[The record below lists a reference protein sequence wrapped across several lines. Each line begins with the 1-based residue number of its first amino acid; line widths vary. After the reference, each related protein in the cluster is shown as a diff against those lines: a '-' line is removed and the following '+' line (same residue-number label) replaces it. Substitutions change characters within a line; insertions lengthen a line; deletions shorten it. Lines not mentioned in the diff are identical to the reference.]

1 MRGTGLYRTT
11 RKGLLMKRLLASTTI
26 VAVAAIGGPI
36 ATAAS
41 ASAVPPSTSPP
52 GAAVSGDNTV
62 CAEHGGFHALG
73 TFGSSPLH
81 DIGVNNPASNLRPG
95 ATSWM
100 FPNANSGSTT
110 GGINNSLCGG
120 GNVPSPFVGP

>member
-1 MRGTGLYRTT
+1 ME
-11 RKGLLMKRLLASTTI
+11 RLLASATI
-26 VAVAAIGGPI
+26 VAVAAIGVPI

-41 ASAVPPSTSPP
+41 ASAAPPSTSPP

-81 DIGVNNPASNLRPG
+81 DIGVNNPGSNLRPG

-100 FPNANSGSTT
+100 FPNATAGSTT
-110 GGINNSLCGG
+110 GGNNNAICGG
-120 GNVPSPFVGP
+120 GNVPPPFVEP